1 MTHYF
6 TDNSDL
12 EKDEKKFPLL
22 FEDKTYTFITYSGV
36 FSKNKVDYGS
46 YALLKVLVNQDLGA
60 RILDLGCGYGPIG
73 IVLKSYNKSSD
84 VDMIDVNP
92 RAVELAKLNSQENKL
107 EINSF
112 VSDLYS
118 NVTRQYNSIVT
129 NPPIR
134 TGKENIYKIFT
145 EAYDYLMDNGNLFV
159 VIRKQQGAKTTI
171 TKLIEIFGNCE
182 VLKKDKGYYILKS
195 KKG

>member
-1 MTHYF
+1 MAHYF

-12 EKDEKKFPLL
+12 EKNEKSFPLF

-46 YALLKVLVNQDLGA
+46 YAFLKVLVNQDLGK

-73 IVLKSYNKSSD
+73 IVLKSYFKDSV
-84 VDMIDVNP
+84 VDMVDINP
-92 RAVELAKLNSQENKL
+92 RAVELTKLNSQENKV
-107 EINSF
+107 EVNSF

-118 NVTRQYNSIVT
+118 NITSRYDSIVT

-145 EAYDYLMDNGNLFV
+145 EAYDYLEENGNLFV

-171 TKLIEIFGNCE
+171 VKLKEIFGNCTI
-182 VLKKDKGYYILKS
+182 LNKNKGYYILKS
-195 KKG
+195 QK